1 MELAIWLPLI
11 YKISD
16 LVSVNFAKS
25 NFFREIWRIS
35 LITISRVLSN
45 TSAAFEAQFMKRLS
59 NTEAEL
65 KKALPIKKRAIHFEA
80 RRWKTICSQNQLSML
95 LTFYESEKAAYTRRW
110 QIIIFRDALVISS
123 SRDLFQISWKL
134 PLAKFKLGIVKFTIP
149 SLNFVNGSFQL
160 IWTKSLKLE
169 ISLWT
174 VFFRIWN
181 QSYH

>member
-1 MELAIWLPLI
+1 MQLAIWLPLI
-11 YKISD
+11 YEISD

-35 LITISRVLSN
+35 LITISRVFSN

-59 NTEAEL
+59 STEAEL
-65 KKALPIKKRAIHFEA
+65 KKALPIKKCAFHFEV

-110 QIIIFRDALVISS
+110 QIIIFRDALLISS

-134 PLAKFKLGIVKFTIP
+134 SLAKFELGIVKFTIP
-149 SLNFVNGSFQL
+149 SLNSVNGSFQL

-174 VFFRIWN
+174 VFFRI
-181 QSYH
+181 